1 MNSHSLKSRTAV
13 VTGGPGAIG
22 ATALAVT
29 GHLHCFIG
37 CNIAIDGGWLL
48 A

>member
-1 MNSHSLKSRTAV
+1 MNSHTLKNCGAV
-13 VTGGPGAIG
+13 VTGGPRAIG

-29 GHLHCFIG
+29 DHPNCFIG
-37 CNIAIDGGWLL
+37 GNIAIDGGWLL

>member
-1 MNSHSLKSRTAV
+1 MNSHTLKHRTAV

-29 GHLHCFIG
+29 GRLNCFIG
-37 CNIAIDGGWLL
+37 GNIAMDGGWLL